1 MTVVQPNSIAG
12 INSITVA
19 SGEGLSVHKAD
30 GSLIREIV
38 AATGVGT
45 FYAISVGTAGTIS
58 NTGNAALAGIITAS
72 AADLQTG
79 PFNVGTAAT
88 FNDAGLKVNTIF
100 KLAEGRPNA
109 IDLLKNNEIQLVI
122 NTPSGQTPR
131 EDEIKIRTTAVY
143 TNTPI
148 ITTIG
153 SAKAALDGITAL
165 KEKGYG
171 VKPLQEFL

>member
-1 MTVVQPNSIAG
+1 MNTV
-12 INSITVA
+12 
-19 SGEGLSVHKAD
+19 
-30 GSLIREIV
+30 
-38 AATGVGT
+38 
-45 FYAISVGTAGTIS
+45 
-58 NTGNAALAGIITAS
+58 
-72 AADLQTG
+72 
-79 PFNVGTAAT
+79 
-88 FNDAGLKVNTIF
+88 F